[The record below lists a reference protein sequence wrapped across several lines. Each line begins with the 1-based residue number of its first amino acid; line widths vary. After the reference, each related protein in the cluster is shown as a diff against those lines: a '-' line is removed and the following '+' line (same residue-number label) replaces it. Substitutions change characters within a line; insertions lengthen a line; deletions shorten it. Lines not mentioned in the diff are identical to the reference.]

1 MLLQYLPITQ
11 LNVADDS
18 FRITFAPDL
27 ETLKRSIKSIGVIQ
41 PVLARHTVDGA
52 YQIVCGYKRILACQA
67 LARQTI
73 PVLVVPHT
81 DMSPMQAFITA
92 LHDNVLT
99 RPLNLL
105 EKSIVC
111 ARLTQIYGVNEDD
124 FVRQYMSLMN
134 EPTSY
139 KTLHLLAGLQ
149 NLIEPLK
156 HHVVTTGINLTCA
169 ARIAEFSPSTQ
180 QALMDVIR
188 HIKPNSTK
196 LNELLCLIREIA
208 SRDAITV
215 EEVLQRYQLL
225 SVVVDGRVTAS
236 EKIAALRQTLKG
248 VRLPQM
254 IQRKQEFSKLIQGLG
269 LPETARIATNP
280 YFEDSKMKL
289 QYEFSAPEEL
299 SALIEKLQSAFEQ
312 QSWHK
317 IFEWYREVLV

>member
-1 MLLQYLPITQ
+1 MLLQYLPLTQ

-18 FRITFAPDL
+18 FRVTFAPNI
-27 ETLKRSIKSIGVIQ
+27 EALKKSIKSIGVIQ
-41 PVLARHTVDGA
+41 PILARHTVDGA
-52 YQIVCGYKRILACQA
+52 YQVVCGYKRILACQA
-67 LARQTI
+67 LGRQTI

-99 RPLNLL
+99 RSLNLL

-111 ARLTQIYGVNEDD
+111 VRLTQTYGVNEDD
-124 FVRQYMSLMN
+124 FVRQYMPLMG
-134 EPTSY
+134 ESTSY
-139 KTLHLLAGLQ
+139 KTLHLLSGLQ
-149 NLIEPLK
+149 HLIEPMK
-156 HHVVTTGINLTCA
+156 QHVVATGINLTCA

-180 QALMDVIR
+180 QALMDVVK

-225 SVVVDGRVTAS
+225 SVVVDNRVSAS

-254 IQRKQEFSKLIQGLG
+254 IQRKQEFSNLIKSLG
-269 LPETARIATNP
+269 LPETARIATDP

-289 QYEFSAPEEL
+289 QYEFSEPEEL
-299 SALIEKLQSAFEQ
+299 STLIQKLQTAFETH
-312 QSWHK
+312 SWDR